1 MITMMQIHRLRGSG
15 DLLLERNIITSITR
29 NIITMMENHRQRLR
43 GSKDLLPGT
52 DIIIMIEEPRL
63 TITKESHLLRGTTD
77 LLMITVL
84 EEDPQIPTK
93 LSR

>member
-1 MITMMQIHRLRGSG
+1 MQIHRLRGSG

-29 NIITMMENHRQRLR
+29 NIITMMKDHRHRLR

-63 TITKESHLLRGTTD
+63 TITIESHLLRGTTD
-77 LLMITVL
+77 LLMIIVL

>member
-1 MITMMQIHRLRGSG
+1 MKIHRLRGSE

-63 TITKESHLLRGTTD
+63 TITIESHLLRGTTD
-77 LLMITVL
+77 LLMIIVL

>member
-63 TITKESHLLRGTTD
+63 TITIESHLLRGTTD
-77 LLMITVL
+77 LLMIIVL

>member
-1 MITMMQIHRLRGSG
+1 MQIHRLRGSG

-63 TITKESHLLRGTTD
+63 TITIESHLLRGTTD
-77 LLMITVL
+77 LLMIIVL

>member
-1 MITMMQIHRLRGSG
+1 MQIHRLRRSR
-15 DLLLERNIITSITR
+15 DLLLGRNIITSITR

-63 TITKESHLLRGTTD
+63 TITIESHLLRGTTD
-77 LLMITVL
+77 LLMIIVL